1 MFTILLIGHFI
12 DIYSLKLHLIAGIYI
27 KAVYN
32 KVYKKTSFDIMDIFK
47 QLAVGLHHGTV
58 EGDQS
63 RVRPFGT
70 AHIFEGKL
78 YIRTG

>member
-1 MFTILLIGHFI
+1 VFTILLIGHFI

-47 QLAVGLHHGTV
+47 QLAVGLHHGTSSKV
-58 EGDQS
+58 FKRS
-63 RVRPFGT
+63 REVLFSNS
-70 AHIFEGKL
+70 
-78 YIRTG
+78 